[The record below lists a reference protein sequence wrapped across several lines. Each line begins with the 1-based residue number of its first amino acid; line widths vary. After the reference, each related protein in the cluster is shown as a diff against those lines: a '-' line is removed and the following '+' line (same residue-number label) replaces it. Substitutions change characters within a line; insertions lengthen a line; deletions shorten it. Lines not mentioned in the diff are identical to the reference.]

1 MNGQVVN
8 EQVLSYL
15 PVLLFFVVAAA
26 IGAVVLILTAVVAPR
41 RPNPVKSI
49 PYECG
54 NLPVGD
60 ARGRIRSRYYLLAML
75 LVLFDVEVVFL
86 FPWAVN
92 FRALKLFGLVEMMV
106 FLGILLLGYLY
117 LWRNGGLEWD

>member
-1 MNGQVVN
+1 VGAFTL
-8 EQVLSYL
+8 VLGA
-15 PVLLFFVVAAA
+15 FVRPSVPN
-26 IGAVVLILTAVVAPR
+26 AVKAL
-41 RPNPVKSI
+41 

-54 NLPVGD
+54 NLPIGD
-60 ARGRIRSRYYLLAML
+60 ARLPIRSRYYLFAML

-92 FRALKLFGLVEMMV
+92 FQALGLFGFVEMMI

-117 LWRNGGLEWD
+117 LWRNGGLQWD

>member
-1 MNGQVVN
+1 MSQ
-8 EQVLSYL
+8 
-15 PVLLFFVVAAA
+15 PVLTYVPILIFLLIAT
-26 IGAVVLILTAVVAPR
+26 ITGALILLIGTIVRPS
-41 RPNPVKSI
+41 RPNSTKAM

-54 NLPVGD
+54 NIPVGD
-60 ARGRIRSRYYLLAML
+60 ARIQVRSRYYIFAML

-92 FRALKLFGLVEMMV
+92 FRALGLFGFIEMML
-106 FLGILLLGYLY
+106 FLGILLLGYIY

>member
-1 MNGQVVN
+1 MSQ
-8 EQVLSYL
+8 
-15 PVLLFFVVAAA
+15 PVLNYMPILIFLLIAAPIGVSMLLLGIVV
-26 IGAVVLILTAVVAPR
+26 
-41 RPNPVKSI
+41 RPNRPNAAKQL

-60 ARGRIRSRYYLLAML
+60 ARIQIRSRYYLFAML

-92 FRALKLFGLVEMMV
+92 LKYFISRSMGLFVFVEMMI
-106 FLGILLLGYLY
+106 FLAILLLGYVY

>member
-1 MNGQVVN
+1 MNGQVMN

-26 IGAVVLILTAVVAPR
+26 VGAVVLILTAVVAPR

>member
-1 MNGQVVN
+1 MNGQFLN

-15 PVLLFFVVAAA
+15 PVLLFLVVAAA
-26 IGAVVLILTAVVAPR
+26 LGAVVLILTAVIAPR

-92 FRALKLFGLVEMMV
+92 FRSLKFFGLVEMMI